1 LTETIFMKGKVFVD
15 TNVLIYLFSKTEPE
29 KRERCAQLISSL
41 DQENQLVWSTQ
52 VMQEFCHV
60 LIKKFKFPPEI
71 VKEQLNLFD
80 SFELVKNDRKILE
93 TALDF
98 QAMYNCSYWD
108 SLILSAATSAQCK
121 HLLSEDMQT
130 GQRFIGLKI
139 QSPFEN
145 I

>member
-1 LTETIFMKGKVFVD
+1 
-15 TNVLIYLFSKTEPE
+15 
-29 KRERCAQLISSL
+29 
-41 DQENQLVWSTQ
+41 
-52 VMQEFCHV
+52 
-60 LIKKFKFPPEI
+60 
-71 VKEQLNLFD
+71 
-80 SFELVKNDRKILE
+80 
-93 TALDF
+93 
-98 QAMYNCSYWD
+98 SYWD